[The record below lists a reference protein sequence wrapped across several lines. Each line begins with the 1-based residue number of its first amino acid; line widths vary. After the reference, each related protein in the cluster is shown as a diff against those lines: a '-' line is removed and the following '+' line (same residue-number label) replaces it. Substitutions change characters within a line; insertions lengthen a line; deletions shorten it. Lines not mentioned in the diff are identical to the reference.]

1 MANEGRAIGREVT
14 NYFEQ
19 CISKWLEA
27 ERKKDPIFDKK
38 VAESKKDVQG
48 CCNFILQQVKAS
60 NQCGYADEEVYG
72 MARHYFDEE
81 SIKDPGKQG
90 QCRVVVSGH
99 VDLSESEKAEA
110 MAQAVRNYEAELRKK
125 DIEAKAKAEEAEK
138 ERKAKLREQRVK
150 QQETQPDLFGF

>member
-1 MANEGRAIGREVT
+1 MANQVT
-14 NYFEQ
+14 DYFEQ

-48 CCNFILQQVKAS
+48 CCNFILKQVKAS
-60 NQCGYADEEVYG
+60 KQCGYADEEVYG

-81 SIKDPGKQG
+81 SIKDPGKQD

-125 DIEAKAKAEEAEK
+125 DIEAKAKADEAEK
-138 ERKAKLREQRVK
+138 ERKAKLRERRV
-150 QQETQPDLFGF
+150 QAENSQLDLFGGM